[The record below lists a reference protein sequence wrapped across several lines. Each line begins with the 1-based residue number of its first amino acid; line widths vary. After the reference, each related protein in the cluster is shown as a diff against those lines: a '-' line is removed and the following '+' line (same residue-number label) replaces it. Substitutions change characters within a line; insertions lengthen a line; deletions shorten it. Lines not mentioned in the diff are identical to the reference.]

1 MTAPQAT
8 VPQARILR
16 LIHASMVVAVV
27 VFAVVSYVVGRA
39 SSAVAPFPPQVIS
52 AMLALTIAGCGFAG
66 FMRRR
71 LPNRSS
77 DESVDAFWERAAAPA
92 LVAWAVAEGPSL
104 FGVLIYMLSRSPFG
118 LGVAALGVLIL
129 MLGNPASLEKR

>member
-27 VFAVVSYVVGRA
+27 VFAVGRA

-66 FMRRR
+66 FMRSR

-104 FGVLIYMLSRSPFG
+104 FGVLIYMLSRSALG

-129 MLGNPASLEKR
+129 VLGNPASLERR